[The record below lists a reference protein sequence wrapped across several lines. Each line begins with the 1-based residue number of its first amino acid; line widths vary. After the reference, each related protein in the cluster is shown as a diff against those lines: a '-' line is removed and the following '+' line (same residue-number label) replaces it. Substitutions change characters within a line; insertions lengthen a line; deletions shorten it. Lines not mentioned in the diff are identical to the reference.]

1 MNDEHQYSTEEVDPP
16 VDPAGEDSYG
26 DLDAVSSEDDVD
38 RDRPYE
44 GGRRRKKRGV
54 SGCLAV
60 VVALAVLVGGFYVV
74 VTKGVDWVSDQFSSA
89 EDFPGPGKGSVTFE
103 VQDGDSTAAMGRNLK
118 ADGVVASVQAF
129 LDAAAADPDSSGIQV
144 GFYELKKEMAAEDA
158 LAVLVDPANQVKSTV
173 TVPEGMRVEDVVE
186 LLGDKTDFGA
196 AKWRKAL
203 TQDIGLPDYAGG
215 NPEGYLFPATY
226 EIGPKDKPRDVLTDM
241 VARWR
246 QAADEAGLEDA
257 AAALGKTPAELMVIA
272 SLVEAEGRGD
282 DMAKIARV
290 IFNRLDGPG
299 DKGGTNGLLQID
311 ASVNYG
317 LDQELGVALT
327 TDQLQ
332 QDTPYNTYTRAGLP
346 PTPIEAPGD
355 DAIAAAADPAEGDWY
370 YYVTVDLATGETKF
384 AETYDEFLTYKDEY
398 AEYCTTSDAC

>member
-1 MNDEHQYSTEEVDPP
+1 MNDEQQYSDEAVEAEELHELE
-16 VDPAGEDSYG
+16 EDHE
-26 DLDAVSSEDDVD
+26 AEESSG
-38 RDRPYE
+38 

-60 VVALAVLVGGFYVV
+60 IVALAVLVGGFYVA
-74 VTKGVDWVSDQFSSA
+74 VTKGVDWVSGQFSSA
-89 EDFPGPGKGSVTFE
+89 EDYPGPGRGSVTFE
-103 VQDGDSTAAMGRNLK
+103 VEEGDTTAEMGRNLK
-118 ADGVVASVQAF
+118 SKNVVASVQAF

-144 GFYELKKEMAAEDA
+144 GFYELKKEMAADDA
-158 LAVLVDPANQVKSTV
+158 LEVLLDPGNQVKSTV
-173 TVPEGMRVEDVVE
+173 TVPEGMRVEDVVT
-186 LLGDKTDFGA
+186 LLGEQTEFGA

-226 EIGPKDKPRDVLTDM
+226 EIGPKDKPKDVLSAM

-246 QAADEAGLEDA
+246 QAADDAGLEDA
-257 AAALGKTPAELMVIA
+257 AAELGKTPAELMIIA

-299 DKGGTNGLLQID
+299 DQAGTNGRLQID

-327 TDQLQ
+327 TEQLQ
-332 QDTPYNTYTRAGLP
+332 QDTAYNTYTRAGLP

-355 DAIAAAADPAEGDWY
+355 DAIAAAANPEPGDWY

-384 AETYDEFLTYKDEY
+384 AETYDEFLTYKAELT
-398 AEYCTTSDAC
+398 EYCTTSDAC

>member
-1 MNDEHQYSTEEVDPP
+1 MSDEQQYTDDQTHEATEPP
-16 VDPAGEDSYG
+16 EELGATELVQETSY
-26 DLDAVSSEDDVD
+26 A
-38 RDRPYE
+38 
-44 GGRRRKKRGV
+44 GGRRRKKRGI

-60 VVALAVLVGGFYVV
+60 LVALAVLVGGFYVA
-74 VTKGVDWVSDQFSSA
+74 VTRGVDWVSGQFSSA
-89 EDFPGPGKGSVTFE
+89 EDFPGPGRGSVTFE
-103 VQDGDSTAAMGRNLK
+103 VEEGDTTAEMGRNLK

-129 LDAAAADPDSSGIQV
+129 LDAAAADPDSAGIQV
-144 GFYELKKEMAAEDA
+144 GFYALKKEMPAEDA

-173 TVPEGMRVEDVVE
+173 TVPEGVVE
-186 LLGDKTDFGA
+186 LLGEKTDFPA

-203 TQDIGLPDYAGG
+203 SQDIGLPDYAGG

-226 EIGPKDKPRDVLTDM
+226 EIGPKEKPRDVLTAM
-241 VARWR
+241 VDRWR
-246 QAADEAGLEDA
+246 QAADDAGLEDA
-257 AAALGKTPAELMVIA
+257 AAELGKTPAELMVIA

-282 DMAKIARV
+282 DMPKIARV

-327 TDQLQ
+327 TEQLQ

-355 DAIAAAADPAEGDWY
+355 DAIAAAANPEEGDWY

-384 AETYDEFLTYKDEY
+384 AETYDEFLQYKAEY
-398 AEYCTTSDAC
+398 TEYCTTSDAC